1 MVQIRWSK
9 QASLDLKEIY
19 DFISR
24 DSRHYARLE
33 VVLIK
38 TKTDLLKTNPLLGN
52 MVPELGRAEIRQL
65 IQRNYRIIYKII
77 DENRIDI
84 LIIHHSSRDLSKRSL
99 T

>member
-24 DSRHYARLE
+24 DSSHYARLE
-33 VVLIK
+33 VVRIK
-38 TKTDLLKTNPLLGN
+38 TKTELLKTNPLLGN
-52 MVPELGRAEIRQL
+52 MVPELGRTEIRQL
-65 IQRNYRIIYKII
+65 IQRNYRIIYKIK

-84 LIIHHSSRDLSKRSL
+84 LIIHHSSRDLSKRSF